1 MMKPEPGAHDM
12 MQTISDLPAPAVH
25 QFGVI
30 KEMLDAIETTTIAG
44 QRYVMGKVVAFLHGE
59 VGRAGRLV
67 GPRRRAV
74 LAWLDELAG
83 QAERIVPDVRLF
95 NGRAELL
102 VGALT
107 ADED

>member
-59 VGRAGRLV
+59 VGRGGARCSHGSTSW
-67 GPRRRAV
+67 PARRSASFRTCVSSMDAPSS
-74 LAWLDELAG
+74 WSE
-83 QAERIVPDVRLF
+83 P
-95 NGRAELL
+95 
-102 VGALT
+102 
-107 ADED
+107 